1 MVDLFVKRFQV
12 GGNGAHGLGCQSFW
26 GVLLLSFYP
35 PSQTPPFTNAV
46 LEASNDIFSAFV
58 YLLRN
63 VNSDGSNF
71 LSYEVEFDDEEE
83 TIDRDTSAYDS
94 LLEEQTKSD
103 KLLPSNFRRRLK
115 EMLGGLGV
123 AVGSDE
129 YNRCITTIDSDTLQ
143 QLQQLL
149 SD

>member
-1 MVDLFVKRFQV
+1 VYTFIRYCGKWCHLKELEEHSDREV
-12 GGNGAHGLGCQSFW
+12 GARS
-26 GVLLLSFYP
+26 S
-35 PSQTPPFTNAV
+35 
-46 LEASNDIFSAFV
+46 
-58 YLLRN
+58 
-63 VNSDGSNF
+63 
-71 LSYEVEFDDEEE
+71 
-83 TIDRDTSAYDS
+83 DRDTSTYDS

-123 AVGSDE
+123 ALGSDE
-129 YNRCITTIDSDTLQ
+129 YNRFMTTIDNDTLQ